1 MKALTTKRLI
11 LRPWRDSDLAAF
23 ARLNDDPVVMEF
35 MGRRLSRDESDAMAA
50 RIQGEIAQRG
60 WGLWA
65 IEVQAG
71 VPFIGFVGLSIPS
84 FDAHFTPCIEIGWR
98 LARDHWQQ
106 GYAGEAATESL
117 RFAFEEL
124 QLPQV
129 VSFTV
134 PLNKRSIR
142 VMEKIGM
149 SRDLAGDFE
158 HPRLAPSHPLRSHVL
173 YRMNRD
179 TWPNRRR

>member
-1 MKALTTKRLI
+1 MTALNTKRLL
-11 LRPWRDSDLAAF
+11 LRPWQESDRAAF
-23 ARLNDDPVVMEF
+23 ARLNADPEVMEF

-50 RIQGEIAQRG
+50 RIQAEIEQRG

-65 IEVQAG
+65 IEVQGGDAF
-71 VPFIGFVGLSIPS
+71 VGFVGLSIPS

-98 LARDHWQQ
+98 LARAHWHH
-106 GYAGEAATESL
+106 GYASEAATESL

-124 QLPQV
+124 QLPQI

-134 PLNKRSIR
+134 PLNTRSIR
-142 VMEKIGM
+142 VMESIGM
-149 SRDLAGDFE
+149 SRDAAGDFE

-179 TWPNRRR
+179 TWLNRS